1 MNKRFIYSLFAASV
15 LLAGCD
21 YNEDHFPGFDDL
33 AHPTDVRTDTLTL
46 LEADYKTIAEL
57 DANQSLALSKDA
69 EGKTY
74 VAALNAVGV
83 NGYFTDEAPAVW
95 YLPAFIDNRYP
106 YLDNGSKIT
115 VDHKTYGDLPAY
127 LKDFNGIT
135 AYDLTSA
142 DYEKVWGEGSSVSF
156 FTPSTIRQLP
166 NVLKES
172 IQEPADG
179 AMRLVNYAYSETEP
193 GGGSSTEIPVLYQ
206 QVTELDEAGGV
217 YVMAA
222 QGSDGN
228 YYPFGKLDSEERPY
242 GYIYPDPIGVT
253 DGIISS
259 DEGKPQAM
267 TLAKMTTGYSLQNEW
282 GQYLYMS
289 GNFDNFNMTT
299 SLPAEGGEWT
309 ITPNGDGTFAVTN
322 VAKGKSVKLTLYN
335 DSYSYGSYLPER
347 FETTKYLDAPM
358 KEDDGAFKA
367 QDIQMGDQTY
377 VWSYDEEYGY
387 WKGSSYVNGS
397 NQVSESWLVSTEI
410 DLSNATNPVFKAD
423 MAINFLRGANRADFV
438 NVLVSDDYAG
448 DVTAATWKEVEVT
461 NWSEGTSW
469 TFVPTGEVSL
479 EAYKGKKVHIAFKYV
494 SNESTAVT
502 WEVKNV
508 VVAEK
513 SNYWDVCLF
522 KEVPEGEVA
531 AQALATTRA
540 ASQANASAVYRY
552 NATSGS
558 WSQYSAD
565 EADIAVLQPSDY
577 AQMGYSYIGNPEET
591 LPTYLRLT
599 YPYAQAGDVAAVV
612 YYANDEGGIAATEFA
627 YDGAAWSETTVAQ
640 DATITFQK
648 ADGEWI
654 EARVYYESTLLD
666 GEDGGFTAQDIELST
681 LTYVWT
687 LDTRYGWK
695 ASAYSGG
702 NIAAES
708 WLVSPEI
715 DLTNAVAPILRFDAA
730 INFLNGRNVEDY
742 ITVSISTDYDGDATT
757 ATWEQ
762 LEVAGWPE
770 GNDWDFVSI
779 TPVDLTSYTGHVIRL
794 GFHYKSTLEA
804 APTVEFKNLS
814 VQE

>member
-1 MNKRFIYSLFAASV
+1 MSV
-15 LLAGCD
+15 
-21 YNEDHFPGFDDL
+21 
-33 AHPTDVRTDTLTL
+33 
-46 LEADYKTIAEL
+46 
-57 DANQSLALSKDA
+57 
-69 EGKTY
+69 
-74 VAALNAVGV
+74 
-83 NGYFTDEAPAVW
+83 
-95 YLPAFIDNRYP
+95 
-106 YLDNGSKIT
+106 
-115 VDHKTYGDLPAY
+115 
-127 LKDFNGIT
+127 
-135 AYDLTSA
+135 
-142 DYEKVWGEGSSVSF
+142 
-156 FTPSTIRQLP
+156 
-166 NVLKES
+166 
-172 IQEPADG
+172 
-179 AMRLVNYAYSETEP
+179 
-193 GGGSSTEIPVLYQ
+193 
-206 QVTELDEAGGV
+206 
-217 YVMAA
+217 
-222 QGSDGN
+222 
-228 YYPFGKLDSEERPY
+228 
-242 GYIYPDPIGVT
+242 
-253 DGIISS
+253 
-259 DEGKPQAM
+259 
-267 TLAKMTTGYSLQNEW
+267 
-282 GQYLYMS
+282 
-289 GNFDNFNMTT
+289 
-299 SLPAEGGEWT
+299 
-309 ITPNGDGTFAVTN
+309 
-322 VAKGKSVKLTLYN
+322 
-335 DSYSYGSYLPER
+335 
-347 FETTKYLDAPM
+347 
-358 KEDDGAFKA
+358 
-367 QDIQMGDQTY
+367 
-377 VWSYDEEYGY
+377 
-387 WKGSSYVNGS
+387 
-397 NQVSESWLVSTEI
+397 
-410 DLSNATNPVFKAD
+410 
-423 MAINFLRGANRADFV
+423 
-438 NVLVSDDYAG
+438 
-448 DVTAATWKEVEVT
+448 
-461 NWSEGTSW
+461 
-469 TFVPTGEVSL
+469 VPTGEVSL

-591 LPTYLRLT
+591 LPIYLRLT

-715 DLTNAVAPILRFDAA
+715 DLTNVVAPILRFDAA